1 MFSAV
6 SRESLGVKTNSN
18 PGGEDDR
25 AERDLVLWAAV
36 HGQQGVSDLAE
47 AEQEC
52 PCTGRDKTEVAF

>member
-36 HGQQGVSDLAE
+36 YGQQGLPDVAE
-47 AEQEC
+47 AQQEC
-52 PCTGRDKTEVAF
+52 PSAGRHFCQ